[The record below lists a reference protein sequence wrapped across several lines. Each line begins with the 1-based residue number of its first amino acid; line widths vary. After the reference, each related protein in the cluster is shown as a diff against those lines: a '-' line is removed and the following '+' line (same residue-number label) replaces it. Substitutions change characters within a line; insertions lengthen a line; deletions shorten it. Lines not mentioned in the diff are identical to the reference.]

1 MAEDKKTEQ
10 ETEPKKGKKVKGGKK
25 KKLPVLIAL
34 VLVLAAGGFF
44 GMKASKGGKH
54 ETPAI
59 KLGDDAHVVS
69 LGEYMV
75 NTADGQ
81 TFLKAT
87 VLVHLAEGSSLF
99 GEAGGHGGEGPGP
112 EAMAPYVDAV
122 REVLSSQSISR
133 LTSAEGEEKVKRD
146 IAARVNEV
154 FAKRNPEGVKKLP
167 KPAAEGEHTTWHSD
181 KGPVLVVYLTELIW
195 EQG

>member
-10 ETEPKKGKKVKGGKK
+10 ENEPKKGKKAKGGKK

-54 ETPAI
+54 EVPAI

-69 LGEYMV
+69 LGEFMV
-75 NTADGQ
+75 NTADGDA
-81 TFLKAT
+81 FLKAT
-87 VLVHLAEGSSLF
+87 VLVHLADKSSLF
-99 GEAGGHGGEGPGP
+99 GEAGGHGDGPSA

-122 REVLSSQSISR
+122 REVLSSQSIAR
-133 LTSAEGEEKVKRD
+133 LTSSEGEEKVKRE
-146 IAARVNEV
+146 IAARVNDV
-154 FAKRNPEGVKKLP
+154 FAKKNPEDAKKLP
-167 KPAAEGEHTTWHSD
+167 KPAGEGEHASWHSS

>member
-10 ETEPKKGKKVKGGKK
+10 ENEPKKGKKAKGGKK

-44 GMKASKGGKH
+44 GMKASKGGNH
-54 ETPAI
+54 EVPAI

-69 LGEYMV
+69 LGEFMV
-75 NTADGQ
+75 NTADGDA
-81 TFLKAT
+81 FLKAT
-87 VLVHLAEGSSLF
+87 VLVHLADKSSLF
-99 GEAGGHGGEGPGP
+99 GEAGGHGDGPSA

-122 REVLSSQSISR
+122 REVLSSQSIAR
-133 LTSAEGEEKVKRD
+133 LTSSEGEEKVKRE
-146 IAARVNEV
+146 IAARVNDV
-154 FAKRNPEGVKKLP
+154 FAKKNPEDVKKLP
-167 KPAAEGEHTTWHSD
+167 KPAGEGEHTSWHSS